1 MPQILCIDD
10 EQNILDLLTFN
21 LEAAGHTTI
30 TATTGADGL
39 RIAADQSPALILLDL
54 MLPDMDGTEVCKQ
67 LKASSNTSGIPII
80 MLTEKD
86 SELDKILGLELGA
99 DDYMTKPF
107 SVRELVAR
115 VKSHPPPVCATRR
128 FCRHH
133 QARSLDH

>member
-54 MLPDMDGTEVCKQ
+54 MLPDMDGTEV
-67 LKASSNTSGIPII
+67 
-80 MLTEKD
+80 
-86 SELDKILGLELGA
+86 
-99 DDYMTKPF
+99 
-107 SVRELVAR
+107 
-115 VKSHPPPVCATRR
+115 
-128 FCRHH
+128 
-133 QARSLDH
+133 